1 MGSAFRS
8 LVLNARRSTWM
19 STASS
24 APWRRPVAS
33 PTCAARCGQAR
44 GTERWRCA
52 HGFECTRHGF
62 VKGTMC
68 SRFARWPNGLTS
80 LDVFG
85 SFSHC
90 YTDGADQKDS
100 KSTVRLL
107 SESATGS
114 FLVLTSFEFGMLSYL
129 TTSSRATRANDESCY
144 GSKTRKLRYIA
155 LFRKSY
161 RSQKSPKKDIQMK
174 HQANL

>member
-1 MGSAFRS
+1 MDLMLTNLIASLKRHPKSLHYKFSLNFHCRPSPIISPSSHGSVTSHHDSYHNRLKLIMGSAFRS

-68 SRFARWPNGLTS
+68 SRFARCLT
-80 LDVFG
+80 
-85 SFSHC
+85 
-90 YTDGADQKDS
+90 A
-100 KSTVRLL
+100 
-107 SESATGS
+107 
-114 FLVLTSFEFGMLSYL
+114 
-129 TTSSRATRANDESCY
+129 
-144 GSKTRKLRYIA
+144 
-155 LFRKSY
+155 
-161 RSQKSPKKDIQMK
+161 
-174 HQANL
+174 

>member
-1 MGSAFRS
+1 M
-8 LVLNARRSTWM
+8 
-19 STASS
+19 
-24 APWRRPVAS
+24 
-33 PTCAARCGQAR
+33 
-44 GTERWRCA
+44 
-52 HGFECTRHGF
+52 
-62 VKGTMC
+62 
-68 SRFARWPNGLTS
+68 FAVREVPNCLTS